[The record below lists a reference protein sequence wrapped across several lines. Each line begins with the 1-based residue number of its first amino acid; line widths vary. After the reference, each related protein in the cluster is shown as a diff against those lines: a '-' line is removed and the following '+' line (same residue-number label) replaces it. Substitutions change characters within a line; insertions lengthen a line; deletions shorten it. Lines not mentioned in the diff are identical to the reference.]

1 LDNALKNGT
10 IYQIKNK
17 LLSKNIKDKEIK
29 YHGDAMIKTIKT
41 YLIENIGNYIYLPKK
56 KRYILNK
63 IILFKFMKNQIN
75 ILFIYLCI
83 LLKNFLFNLFL
94 FQLIIILFIF
104 KNKMK
109 SRIFLNIIIS

>member
-1 LDNALKNGT
+1 M
-10 IYQIKNK
+10 
-17 LLSKNIKDKEIK
+17 SKNIKDKEIK

-75 ILFIYLCI
+75 ILFIYLFMYFI
-83 LLKNFLFNLFL
+83 KE
-94 FQLIIILFIF
+94 LFI
-104 KNKMK
+104 
-109 SRIFLNIIIS
+109 